1 MLLGLGG
8 YGVSLLGLGMLVL
21 LILGVTSRC
30 CAPYCCERMG
40 KTPRP
45 CPPGPCSCGNMV
57 LLDYPMFLA
66 LSVQV
71 VVSVIISAYGN
82 TSLNLRPFQSTY
94 SEKLEGI
101 KRLEQISLLFS
112 VFMLA
117 IALYCGVQKY
127 RLLHEQLLPRVMD
140 LSAPTPTVV
149 GAPVRGALGAA
160 VGTPYRP
167 WAKRLQSESFH
178 VTNSYRIL
186 ILMKVFGCFTSMG
199 MGAIKVAASL
209 GVRRQKSLTCWWNR
223 VYCIQSKKRDSWFDG
238 RGFGQKSN
246 SVDKEKAQQ
255 KVFSSCDQSYLHLI
269 SRCNRI
275 QPQCPHTSPQS
286 HVM

>member
-8 YGVSLLGLGMLVL
+8 YGVSLLSLGMLVL

-30 CAPYCCERMG
+30 CAPYCCERML

-45 CPPGPCSCGNMV
+45 CPSGPCSCRNMV

-71 VVSVIISAYGN
+71 VVSVLIGAIEN
-82 TSLNLRPFQSTY
+82 TSLPLRLFHSTY
-94 SEKLEGI
+94 GEKLEGI

-117 IALYCGVQKY
+117 IALCCAVQKY
-127 RLLHEQLLPRVMD
+127 RLLHEQLLPRVVD
-140 LSAPTPTVV
+140 ISAPTPIVV

-167 WAKRLQSESFH
+167 WAKRVQNLSKSLIHMYFNLNRSF
-178 VTNSYRIL
+178 R
-186 ILMKVFGCFTSMG
+186 

-209 GVRRQKSLTCWWNR
+209 GVWRQKSLSCWCNR
-223 VYCIQSKKRDSWFDG
+223 VYLIQSRKR
-238 RGFGQKSN
+238 
-246 SVDKEKAQQ
+246 A
-255 KVFSSCDQSYLHLI
+255 
-269 SRCNRI
+269 
-275 QPQCPHTSPQS
+275 
-286 HVM
+286 

>member
-167 WAKRLQSESFH
+167 
-178 VTNSYRIL
+178 
-186 ILMKVFGCFTSMG
+186 
-199 MGAIKVAASL
+199 
-209 GVRRQKSLTCWWNR
+209 
-223 VYCIQSKKRDSWFDG
+223 
-238 RGFGQKSN
+238 
-246 SVDKEKAQQ
+246 
-255 KVFSSCDQSYLHLI
+255 
-269 SRCNRI
+269 
-275 QPQCPHTSPQS
+275 
-286 HVM
+286 

>member
-1 MLLGLGG
+1 MYISACAVSMLFDSLSFFISAFGVEVGFFATMLLGLGG
-8 YGVSLLGLGMLVL
+8 YGVSLLSLGMLVI

-30 CAPYCCERMG
+30 CAPYCCEGMR

-45 CPPGPCSCGNMV
+45 CPPGPCSCRNMV

-71 VVSVIISAYGN
+71 VISVIISANVIEN
-82 TSLNLRPFQSTY
+82 TSLPLRPFQSTY

-167 WAKRLQSESFH
+167 
-178 VTNSYRIL
+178 
-186 ILMKVFGCFTSMG
+186 
-199 MGAIKVAASL
+199 
-209 GVRRQKSLTCWWNR
+209 
-223 VYCIQSKKRDSWFDG
+223 
-238 RGFGQKSN
+238 
-246 SVDKEKAQQ
+246 
-255 KVFSSCDQSYLHLI
+255 
-269 SRCNRI
+269 
-275 QPQCPHTSPQS
+275 
-286 HVM
+286 